1 MIRNE
6 DRQLNFRTDLAIESR
21 EMIKEENKGKNL
33 EVQGVEVDEDQLS
46 DGVKV
51 TRIKVTDDQGS
62 KALGKPIGT
71 YITIEVKDL
80 VDGEDE
86 RKAEAAKALSTELA
100 KLIQFHYKLKVLV
113 IGLGNDKVTP
123 DSLGPCTVSKVK
135 VTRHMFLI
143 TGADGDNEVG
153 CVSALTPGVMGTTGM
168 ETAELIK
175 GAVAIAKPEI
185 VIAVD
190 ALAARN
196 IDRISTTIQLT
207 DTGISPGAGTGNMR
221 KDLTQES
228 LGTKVVAIGVPTV
241 IDSGTLIMDTLAGF
255 LSDPKG
261 AQEHIEKNGQSMI
274 VTSSDIDQVIKDF
287 SEVIANGI
295 NSTLHPGIYSS

>member
-1 MIRNE
+1 LKI
-6 DRQLNFRTDLAIESR
+6 RTDLAIEGK
-21 EMIKEENKGKNL
+21 EILEEENKGKKI
-33 EVQGVEVDEDQLS
+33 EIKGVEVDEDQY
-46 DGVKV
+46 DEGITV
-51 TRIKVTDDQGS
+51 TRIKITNESGS

-80 VDGEDE
+80 VDGDEE
-86 RKAEAAKALSTELA
+86 RKAIAARALSNELS
-100 KLIQFHYKLKVLV
+100 KLIEFHYNLKVLV

-123 DSLGPCTVSKVK
+123 DSLGPVTVSKVK
-135 VTRHMFLI
+135 VTRHIFII
-143 TGADGDNEVG
+143 TGAEGDEQVG
-153 CVSALTPGVMGTTGM
+153 CVSALSPGVMGTTGM

-175 GAVAIAKPEI
+175 SAVSIVKPEV

-196 IDRISTTIQLT
+196 VERISTTIQLT

-221 KDLTQES
+221 KDLTEKS

-241 IDSGTLIMDTLAGF
+241 IDSTTLILDSLEGF
-255 LSDPKG
+255 LKDPNG
-261 AQEHIEKNGQSMI
+261 AYQHIEKKGESMI
-274 VTSSDIDQVIKDF
+274 VTTSDIDQVIMDF